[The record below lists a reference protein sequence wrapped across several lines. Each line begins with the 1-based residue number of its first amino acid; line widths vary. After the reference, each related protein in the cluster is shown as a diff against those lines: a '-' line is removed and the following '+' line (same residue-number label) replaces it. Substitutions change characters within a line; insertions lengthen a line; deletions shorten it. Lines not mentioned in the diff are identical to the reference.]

1 MDNFLKA
8 RALPI
13 SWSKLFIGLST
24 TAMIIYLVFG
34 GEFFLQL
41 YEGLKAN
48 FINSYLY
55 VWILV
60 FYVIYR
66 VINNAEWKELKDW
79 ADYYGIEIT
88 YIRSFK
94 LSEGK
99 FKFKRLYRQEYR
111 VGLKNSDGE
120 VGEMYVFFIYKQLF
134 NPFKEWLTEP
144 IQSPKYGEI
153 PNELP

>member
-1 MDNFLKA
+1 MENYLKA

-13 SWSKLFIGLST
+13 SWVKLFIAISIV
-24 TAMIIYLVFG
+24 AMTIYLVFG
-34 GEFFLQL
+34 SESFLQL
-41 YEGLKAN
+41 YEVLSN
-48 FINSYLY
+48 NLSNPYLY
-55 VWILV
+55 VWLLV
-60 FYVIYR
+60 FFIIYR
-66 VINNAEWKELKDW
+66 VVNNAEWKELKDW

-99 FKFKRLYRQEYR
+99 FKFNRLYRQEYR
-111 VGLKNSDGE
+111 VGVKNTYGE
-120 VGEMYVFFIYKQLF
+120 AGEIYVFFIYKQLF
-134 NPFKEWLTEP
+134 NPFKKWLTEP

>member
-13 SWSKLFIGLST
+13 SWSKLFISLA
-24 TAMIIYLVFG
+24 TAAIIIYLVFG
-34 GEFFLQL
+34 GNFFVQL
-41 YEGLKAN
+41 YEALRTN
-48 FINSYLY
+48 LLNTYLY
-55 VWILV
+55 VWLLV
-60 FYVIYR
+60 FYVVHR
-66 VINNAEWKELKDW
+66 VVNNAEWKELKDW

-94 LSEGK
+94 LSEGN
-99 FKFKRLYRQEYR
+99 FKFQRLYRQEYR
-111 VGLKNSDGE
+111 VGLKNTYGE
-120 VGEMYVFFIYKQLF
+120 VGEMYVFFKYKQLF
-134 NPFKEWLTEP
+134 NPFKEWLTKP

>member
-1 MDNFLKA
+1 MENFLKA

-13 SWSKLFIGLST
+13 SWAKLFIAISII
-24 TAMIIYLVFG
+24 AMTLYLVFG
-34 GEFFLQL
+34 IESFLQL
-41 YEGLKAN
+41 YEVLSAN
-48 FINSYLY
+48 LSSPYLY
-55 VWILV
+55 VWLLV
-60 FYVIYR
+60 FFIIYR
-66 VINNAEWKELKDW
+66 LVNNAEWKELKDW

-88 YIRSFK
+88 YIRLFK

-99 FKFKRLYRQEYR
+99 LTFCRLYRQEYR
-111 VGLKNSDGE
+111 VGVKNKYGE